1 MSEQV
6 CVCEC
11 VVCTSKCTYMVCMCV
26 CMYVCM
32 WCVSVCVH
40 ACVRACV
47 RVCAIKCVYVMCI
60 YLRMCMC
67 VCVCVCVC
75 MHTYVVRVHALASSK
90 YLHKSSPIFQMCVAH
105 LTHSWPSGHQMT
117 SLAKCSCFACRTSCV
132 VWLQF

>member
-1 MSEQV
+1 MCCVYIKVYIYGMYVCLHVCVHVV
-6 CVCEC
+6 CVC
-11 VVCTSKCTYMVCMCV
+11 VCACMR
-26 CMYVCM
+26 
-32 WCVSVCVH
+32 

-47 RVCAIKCVYVMCI
+47 CNKVCICDVYIFAYVHV
-60 YLRMCMC
+60 C